1 MSRMGIGLRL
11 KSHDNVNSTGM
22 EFEGQVARTLEA
34 YGYPIFYR
42 NLRLRYNGSD
52 IAELDI
58 VSTNFIVEVK
68 SGRVENMKG
77 GFNVFY
83 RHNLL
88 PIDYIYFVYI
98 PKVSDT
104 DLANLHSMYGHN
116 PQYQFINTL
125 EQILAVRPPIWSASI
140 TSDRV
145 LRSLL
150 VKYNE
155 IITKFQ
161 KLHIQRDVF
170 NTIYDW
176 LLRERD
182 TYHKEYAAKY
192 LKLLDNLVG
201 QHIITFDLTT
211 PLFTYPLR
219 SGLNSIAKCELKMLT
234 PVHLTPCYYMHE
246 LAHTSKE

>member
-1 MSRMGIGLRL
+1 MVIGRRL
-11 KSHDNVNSTGM
+11 KSPRIVNSKGM
-22 EFEGQVARTLEA
+22 EFESQVARTLEA

-42 NLRLRYNGSD
+42 NLRLRYNRSD

-116 PQYQFINTL
+116 PQYRFINDL
-125 EQILAVRPPIWSASI
+125 DQILSVRPPVWSASI
-140 TSDRV
+140 TNDRV
-145 LRSLL
+145 FRSLL
-150 VKYNE
+150 VKYSE

-161 KLHIQRDVF
+161 RLYIQRDVF
-170 NTIYDW
+170 NTIYNW

-182 TYHKEYAAKY
+182 TYHKENAATF
-192 LKLLDNLVG
+192 LKLLDNLVE
-201 QHIITFDLTT
+201 QHIITFE
-211 PLFTYPLR
+211 PVSSSFTYPLR
-219 SGLNSIAKCELKMLT
+219 SGLNNIAKCDLNLLQ
-234 PVHLTPCYYMHE
+234 PIHLTPCYYMHE